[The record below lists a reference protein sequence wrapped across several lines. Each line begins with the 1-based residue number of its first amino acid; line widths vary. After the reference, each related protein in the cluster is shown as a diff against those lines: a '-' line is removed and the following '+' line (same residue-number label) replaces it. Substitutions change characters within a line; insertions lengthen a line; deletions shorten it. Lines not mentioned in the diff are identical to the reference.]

1 MEKACSAW
9 LSSVGGR
16 WQFRKVAPTTQAMVP
31 DTNFPPSEL
40 GRIVEKNEGRSLRVM
55 KDGLPIPYGK
65 VEESERPRSTAA
77 VGLVPSYPAEGVEI
91 EVLSPMTCLLFS
103 AHRGFRA

>member
-65 VEESERPRSTAA
+65 VEESERPRSTAT

-103 AHRGFRA
+103 AHRGSRA